1 MKGIRKLKLK
11 LTAVCFSCTRIS
23 LKHVTNVID
32 EVAICFCLTSY
43 WLRKVA

>member
-1 MKGIRKLKLK
+1 MEQIRKLKLK
-11 LTAVCFSCTRIS
+11 RKAVFFSCTRIS